1 MATNTRPRPT
11 PQPMPPELPATEPQ
25 PAAPD
30 LTVNKVL
37 AGAGAAAT
45 SAILGSYF
53 GVAGTVTGAAIGS
66 VASTIA
72 TSLYQRS
79 LDRTH
84 AAVAARVRLAQRVGG
99 RVAPGEVTVPIP
111 RLPADAETVQLRAE
125 PDVPRRRSRGRLAA
139 IAGVTALVFLLG
151 MLTVTG
157 IEWIKGSPLN
167 ADQPGTSVGRVIHSG
182 QPATNVPDV
191 TSDDP
196 DGSDERSA
204 DPTETGS
211 PTTAP
216 TTVPPTSE
224 NPAPTTIT
232 PPSSE
237 EPDRGGLLPTFPR
250 PTQDAPS
257 PN

>member
-1 MATNTRPRPT
+1 MATNTRTRPT
-11 PQPMPPELPATEPQ
+11 PQPNPETEPQ
-25 PAAPD
+25 AAAPD

-37 AGAGAAAT
+37 AGAAAAAT

-79 LDRTH
+79 LDRTR
-84 AAVAARVRLAQRVGG
+84 AAVVARVRLGG
-99 RVAPGEVTVPIP
+99 RVAPVEVTVPIP
-111 RLPADAETVQLRAE
+111 RLPADPETVQLRAE
-125 PDVPRRRSRGRLAA
+125 PVVRRRGPRVRIAA
-139 IAGVTALVFLLG
+139 IAGATVLVFLLG

-167 ADQPGTSVGRVIHSG
+167 ADQPGTSVGRVIHGG

-204 DPTETGS
+204 DPTGTES
-211 PTTAP
+211 PTSAP
-216 TTVPPTSE
+216 STVPPTSE

-232 PPSSE
+232 PPPSE